1 MSILEQ
7 LDLKIKKKEKL
18 ITIHILMDM
27 VTVEV
32 IIIMISTIIISLPS
46 KTSILNIRPTMRTMD
61 MTDICRTNLRMLILI
76 P

>member
-32 IIIMISTIIISLPS
+32 KIIMISTIIISLPS
-46 KTSILNIRPTMRTMD
+46 KTSILNTRPTMPTTD
-61 MTDICRTNLRMLILI
+61 MTDIYRTNLKM
-76 P
+76 

>member
-18 ITIHILMDM
+18 ITIHILMDT

-32 IIIMISTIIISLPS
+32 KIIMISTIIISLPS
-46 KTSILNIRPTMRTMD
+46 RTSILNTRPTMQTTD
-61 MTDICRTNLRMLILI
+61 MTDIYRTNLKM
-76 P
+76 

>member
-32 IIIMISTIIISLPS
+32 KIIMISTIIISLPS
-46 KTSILNIRPTMRTMD
+46 KTSILNTRPTMQTTD
-61 MTDICRTNLRMLILI
+61 MTDIYRTNLKM
-76 P
+76 

>member
-32 IIIMISTIIISLPS
+32 KIIMISTIIISLPS
-46 KTSILNIRPTMRTMD
+46 KTSILNTRPTMPTTD
-61 MTDICRTNLRMLILI
+61 MTDIYRTNLRMLILI